1 MSQMV
6 LLVED
11 DSVVRKF
18 IVACLERED
27 LIVLPACDGAEA
39 LEILRTRMKV
49 DLLLTDVQLE
59 TGMNGIELAERIIQE
74 RPGTKVLVMSGYPDR
89 QIEAAEK
96 RLPFLP
102 KPFTTAI
109 LNQAVTEVL
118 GSTIPAQSETN
129 NSSQPR
135 PTSKRSTK
143 PSVSQHWR
151 NA

>member
-1 MSQMV
+1 MRRTPMSQTV

-18 IVACLERED
+18 IVATLERED

-59 TGMNGIELAERIIQE
+59 TGMDGIELAELIIQE
-74 RPGTKVLVMSGYPDR
+74 RPGTKVLVMSCYPDR
-89 QIEAAEK
+89 EIEAAEK

-102 KPFTTAI
+102 TPFTKAS
-109 LNQAVTEVL
+109 LN
-118 GSTIPAQSETN
+118 
-129 NSSQPR
+129 
-135 PTSKRSTK
+135 
-143 PSVSQHWR
+143 
-151 NA
+151 